1 MNTRTVLKILR
12 LLKEYAQDFDVTFRV
27 SEKVDV
33 KKIAEFCGKEWW
45 EFSLLEDKTGHTPVT
60 LIRVRK

>member
-1 MNTRTVLKILR
+1 M
-12 LLKEYAQDFDVTFRV
+12 LKEYAQDFDVTFRV

-33 KKIAEFCGKEWW
+33 KKIAEFCGEEWW